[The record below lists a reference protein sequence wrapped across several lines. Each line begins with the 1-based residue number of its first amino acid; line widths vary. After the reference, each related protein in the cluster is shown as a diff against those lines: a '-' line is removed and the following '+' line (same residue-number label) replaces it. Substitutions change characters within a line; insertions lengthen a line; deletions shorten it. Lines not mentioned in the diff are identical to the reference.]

1 MTQII
6 AISGSLRAASFNTAL
21 VRASVELFPDNV
33 KPGSIEAIPL
43 YNEDF
48 ESSEGIPESV
58 SRLKDQIA
66 AADGLLLFTPEYN
79 NSIPGVFKNAIDWL
93 SRPPADIPRVFHDKP
108 VALAG
113 ATPGGWGTG
122 LAQDAWLGVL
132 RTLKTRPWFDG
143 RLMVS
148 GVYKLVDE
156 NRKLSDV
163 EARERLKSFVG
174 GFIDYCKP

>member
-1 MTQII
+1 MTNII
-6 AISGSLRAASFNTAL
+6 AISGSLRTASYNTAL

-33 KPGSIEAIPL
+33 SPGSIEGIPL
-43 YNEDF
+43 YNDDLEKSD
-48 ESSEGIPESV
+48 GIPASV
-58 SRLKDQIA
+58 ERLKDQIS
-66 AADGLLLFTPEYN
+66 AADGLMLFTPEYN

-93 SRPPADIPRVFHDKP
+93 SRPPADIPKVFHGKS

-122 LAQDAWLGVL
+122 LAQEAWLGVL

-156 NRKLSDV
+156 NGVLNDV
-163 EARERLKSFVG
+163 ETRERLKNFVG
-174 GFIDYCKP
+174 GFIEFCKS